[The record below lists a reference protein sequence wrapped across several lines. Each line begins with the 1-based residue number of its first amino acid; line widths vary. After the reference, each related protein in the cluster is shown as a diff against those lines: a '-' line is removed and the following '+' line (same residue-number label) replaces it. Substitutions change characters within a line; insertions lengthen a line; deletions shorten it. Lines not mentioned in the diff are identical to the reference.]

1 MYLQFA
7 FLVNAV
13 FAIVLSDDASEFSGY
28 GQDMFEDNDGIE
40 DQDWNYETNFEKE
53 PSSYFLE
60 YTGLK
65 ETVQDMFEEEEIGGV
80 YWKSGKDENN
90 ETYYKKE
97 DPTRFLSRKVV
108 GRWTISK
115 YLNNHT
121 YVMFQTLYNETSDW
135 IVYLAYMDSF
145 EEISGIVLRQKN
157 VFFPVSFNTS
167 KVVIVVLEL
176 FC

>member
-60 YTGLK
+60 YTGLT

-97 DPTRFLSRKVV
+97 DPARFLSKKVV
-108 GRWTISK
+108 GRWTVSK
-115 YLNNHT
+115 YLNNYT
-121 YVMFQTLYNETSDW
+121 YIMFQTLFDENSDW
-135 IVYLAYMDSF
+135 IVYLAYTDSF
-145 EEISGIVLRQKN
+145 EEIPGIVLRPGYKFKTQ
-157 VFFPVSFNTS
+157 FRFNKS
-167 KVVIVVLEL
+167 QR
-176 FC
+176 F